1 MSRAIQRANP
11 FLPLMLFLSS
21 ESREPRSA
29 DRYLDWS
36 EFRPRTRRFR
46 GFLHRGEKSL
56 NRRSYR
62 RAHRRTPRR
71 RRYSVWR
78 GFAAASRDKDPISTG
93 RNRKRHARLSP
104 VRLFLSTIS
113 NKRPREASSTRP
125 QSDLRIRRKQDMHI
139 YIYIYI
145 YIKNETFYYLI
156 NYFYYSTISTHTNA
170 RAHTHAC
177 AHFVRHVFIFRA
189 YPILVFMSL
198 KIHHHLS

>member
-145 YIKNETFYYLI
+145 YKE
-156 NYFYYSTISTHTNA
+156 
-170 RAHTHAC
+170 
-177 AHFVRHVFIFRA
+177 
-189 YPILVFMSL
+189 
-198 KIHHHLS
+198 